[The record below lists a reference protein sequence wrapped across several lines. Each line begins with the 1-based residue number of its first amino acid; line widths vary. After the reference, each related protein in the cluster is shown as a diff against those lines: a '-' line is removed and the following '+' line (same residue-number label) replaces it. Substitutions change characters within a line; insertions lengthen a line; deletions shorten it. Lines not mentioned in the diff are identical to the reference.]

1 MSLSGLILFKI
12 QHKFLP
18 QSNPHGK
25 FPARHC
31 KQLGPF
37 LWSDAENS
45 VASKG
50 RTFSTWHF
58 LKVYGAQNFPLQF
71 IICSSLNS
79 CFTCCRVSKVGSGHK
94 CTVDSQKVGLQMCK
108 CILTYRVS
116 TEPGTCSKGKKSAAS
131 HAPDSHAP
139 DSHAPDSHAF
149 VSTFPAPTSQASSGR
164 FFNRSKIKGTSRWP
178 AWKGWKAD
186 CNEVAKVIFVSHV
199 SWHFFHSIPVNWNP
213 PSLNL
218 CCWCS
223 GKT

>member
-12 QHKFLP
+12 QHSSWP

-25 FPARHC
+25 IPARHC

-45 VASKG
+45 LASKG
-50 RTFSTWHF
+50 WTFSTWHF
-58 LKVYGAQNFPLQF
+58 LQVYWAQNFSLQF

-79 CFTCCRVSKVGSGHK
+79 CFTCYRVSKVGSGHK
-94 CTVDSQKVGLQMCK
+94 FTVDSQKVGLQMCK
-108 CILTYRVS
+108 CILTYPAS

-131 HAPDSHAP
+131 HAPHSLGNQLNCICFHFTSP
-139 DSHAPDSHAF
+139 N
-149 VSTFPAPTSQASSGR
+149 SQASSGR
-164 FFNRSKIKGTSRWP
+164 FFNSSKIKGTSRWP

-186 CNEVAKVIFVSHV
+186 CNEVAKKIFCLMSHGT
-199 SWHFFHSIPVNWNP
+199 FFHSIPVNWNP
-213 PSLNL
+213 LSLNL